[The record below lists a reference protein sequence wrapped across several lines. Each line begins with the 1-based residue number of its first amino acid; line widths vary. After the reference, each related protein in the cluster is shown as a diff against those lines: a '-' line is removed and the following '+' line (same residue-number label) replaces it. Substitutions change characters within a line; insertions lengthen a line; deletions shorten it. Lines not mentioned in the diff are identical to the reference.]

1 MATAADL
8 PGSRRSATDVA
19 CRLEVELRIVQR
31 ALRRG
36 YLDGE
41 KRGNAW
47 AIPEATLAQLAAAGP
62 HPFRAMAPSH
72 PAAWMPGFMSAA
84 AAARELSV
92 TAGYVGALV
101 RGGHLD
107 ARRVG
112 VWLAVSEA
120 SVARFDEQRR
130 AAEEDAESAEIRRL
144 ILGGTCPWCGRTNLL
159 VPARYVTSQHGVDRR
174 ELRGLMGVRSRT
186 PICAPEETRRR
197 RQYNLHPERLAQL
210 RTLTPWKETP
220 GTRRPATTARPTVPR
235 PRPVPESPA
244 SGRKRIDLSKRERIV
259 ARREAGITF
268 RAIAEKEGVSEV
280 TVLRICRGHR

>member
-144 ILGGTCPWCGRTNLL
+144 ILGGTPIPAPTLPLRLAEDRARTDPGRLSPWSLS
-159 VPARYVTSQHGVDRR
+159 PSA
-174 ELRGLMGVRSRT
+174 VRSIT
-186 PICAPEETRRR
+186 
-197 RQYNLHPERLAQL
+197 
-210 RTLTPWKETP
+210 W
-220 GTRRPATTARPTVPR
+220 PR
-235 PRPVPESPA
+235 A
-244 SGRKRIDLSKRERIV
+244 GR
-259 ARREAGITF
+259 
-268 RAIAEKEGVSEV
+268 
-280 TVLRICRGHR
+280 

>member
-210 RTLTPWKETP
+210 RTLTPWKET
-220 GTRRPATTARPTVPR
+220 
-235 PRPVPESPA
+235 
-244 SGRKRIDLSKRERIV
+244 
-259 ARREAGITF
+259 
-268 RAIAEKEGVSEV
+268 
-280 TVLRICRGHR
+280 